1 MSLQEEYLNVFK
13 PPIAYLENKQNI
25 NKNIVDDL
33 ELVEY
38 KDDKNKN
45 LYGTVLNP
53 QTNYGNKSYK
63 LVKILYN
70 R

>member
-45 LYGTVLNP
+45 LYVM
-53 QTNYGNKSYK
+53 Y
-63 LVKILYN
+63 
-70 R
+70 